1 MKNEAHCLNIHIA
14 TTYRIPAAEGNRV
27 LTIEVTAHVLH
38 TYSEFTGSGVAV
50 VGRFWKRPDVSEVGH
65 LGGRLP
71 AFHTQCLM
79 QAVMH
84 TVDKAVTSHLS
95 MFLIS
100 IVTMLSG

>member
-1 MKNEAHCLNIHIA
+1 MNNGVSCLNVHIA
-14 TTYRIPAAEGNRV
+14 TAHGIPAAEGNRV
-27 LTIEVTAHVLH
+27 LTIEVPAHVLY
-38 TYSEFTGSGVAV
+38 TYSEFTGGGVAV

-65 LGGRLP
+65 LGGRFP

-79 QAVMH
+79 QAVVH
-84 TVDKAVTSHLS
+84 TVDKAETSPLS